1 MSNRERMSSAL
12 ELAETGDAQRLAK
25 IVNDPQQRANG
36 ACAVRSST
44 GATPLYLAS
53 KRRHIDCVRLLL
65 EHADDAG
72 VNLRDG
78 HERTALH
85 IALESDHDDSRDAD
99 LGLQVAT
106 LLVASPAV
114 DVSAADA
121 FGVTPLHLACKAL
134 RLELAAALLS
144 RGARVD
150 AATTR
155 GQTPLHWTLGRHI
168 GASAVNSTAT
178 TASTAATTTLSSTT
192 NSNDTVTAMVVQLLL
207 ANGADPQLADSSGVT
222 PMSLVSSDDSDD
234 DRRRALL
241 LLLTDH
247 VGQKSASGAAT
258 ATSSTPATLVAKK
271 PAAKKSLQ
279 IKLKS

>member
-1 MSNRERMSSAL
+1 MSAL
-12 ELAETGDAQRLAK
+12 EFAETGDAERLAK
-25 IVNDPQQRANG
+25 IVNDAQQRASG

-53 KRRHIDCVRLLL
+53 KRRHLACVRLLL

-85 IALESDHDDSRDAD
+85 VALESEHDDDDAAAAAEA
-99 LGLQVAT
+99 VAT
-106 LLVASPAV
+106 LLVASPSV
-114 DVSAADA
+114 DVAAADA

-155 GQTPLHWTLGRHI
+155 GQTALHWTLARNT
-168 GASAVNSTAT
+168 ANS
-178 TASTAATTTLSSTT
+178 SSSSSSTT
-192 NSNDTVTAMVVQLLL
+192 LTAAATSSSSSITSNATVAALVVQLLL

-222 PMSLVSSDDSDD
+222 PMSLVASDDSDEH
-234 DRRRALL
+234 RRALF

-247 VGQKSASGAAT
+247 ITQKSASSAGAT
-258 ATSSTPATLVAKK
+258 LTSSSTPATLVAKK
-271 PAAKKSLQ
+271 PVAKKTLQ